1 MTVNEYRCLCVV
13 QAGLQAIHFAAKS
26 GHVDVACELLNSGAS
41 VNASSLVSASEMT
54 MVTLFDP

>member
-1 MTVNEYRCLCVV
+1 MCV